1 MPAAPILKVTSSPS
15 GAQVLIDGR
24 ELGNTPFVSKEVD
37 PSAPHT
43 ITIKKDG
50 YEPNERMVSGLD
62 WSRPHGSS
70 PQTLKVNAK
79 LRRAAAA
86 PGATPAPAP
95 PKENAEPEDT
105 GGPYIKE
112 IKPDSP

>member
-1 MPAAPILKVTSSPS
+1 M
-15 GAQVLIDGR
+15 LIDGR
-24 ELGNTPFVSKEVD
+24 ELGNTPFVSNEVD

-62 WSRPHGSS
+62 WSRPRGSS
-70 PQTLKVNAK
+70 PQTLKVSAK
-79 LRRAAAA
+79 LRRTAAAPAAA
-86 PGATPAPAP
+86 PGPAPA
-95 PKENAEPEDT
+95 KENAEPQDT

>member
-1 MPAAPILKVTSSPS
+1 M
-15 GAQVLIDGR
+15 LIDGK
-24 ELGNTPFVSKEVD
+24 EVGTTPFVSKEID
-37 PSAPHT
+37 PASPHA

-50 YEPNERMVSGLD
+50 YEASERMVSGLD
-62 WSRPHGSS
+62 WSRPHGNS

-79 LRRAAAA
+79 LRRSAPAAARR
-86 PGATPAPAP
+86 PRPRPPRRKRTPSR
-95 PKENAEPEDT
+95 EDT